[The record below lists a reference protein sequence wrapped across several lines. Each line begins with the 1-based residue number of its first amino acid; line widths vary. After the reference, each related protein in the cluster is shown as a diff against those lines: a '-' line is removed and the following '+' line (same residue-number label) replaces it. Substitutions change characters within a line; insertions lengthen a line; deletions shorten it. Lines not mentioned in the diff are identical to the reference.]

1 MRGCGPKTDRAA
13 TRIPP
18 PGGLPAGSVSAGPA
32 PPEATGKLPP
42 ASRLGSMVEMRS
54 DANPEGAACLRIA
67 SCRLLLP
74 PPHKRRVLPQG
85 SRGPLD
91 RQRHGTEASCACAA
105 RDPSERYVGPILVV
119 GSWGCVRGGT
129 GRAERQDAPELGAA
143 LFPPADA
150 KQSRPFGLR
159 RVC

>member
-1 MRGCGPKTDRAA
+1 MVPRPIKLVGLGGSIEGVWSHSKTDRAA

-67 SCRLLLP
+67 SCRLLLL
-74 PPHKRRVLPQG
+74 PPHRGRVLPQS

-91 RQRHGTEASCACAA
+91 GAEARH
-105 RDPSERYVGPILVV
+105 
-119 GSWGCVRGGT
+119 RGKL
-129 GRAERQDAPELGAA
+129 R
-143 LFPPADA
+143 
-150 KQSRPFGLR
+150 LR
-159 RVC
+159 RETQVSVT